1 MADAS
6 LQMND
11 REWETMLIPLRFT
24 WQPTA
29 DELIYL
35 KKLVSLRMKHR
46 ELKLSKDDD
55 YTSPS
60 VIIDDFLYHGDLKN
74 ALNKTLLEELG
85 IRRIVNVCEFPLEE
99 EILDQR
105 HVLWIRL
112 DDDTYTDV
120 AVHFEL
126 INKFI
131 QSCKVEGQ
139 KVLIHCQMGVSRSS
153 AIVLAYLM
161 K

>member
-1 MADAS
+1 
-6 LQMND
+6 
-11 REWETMLIPLRFT
+11 
-24 WQPTA
+24 
-29 DELIYL
+29 
-35 KKLVSLRMKHR
+35 MKP
-46 ELKLSKDDD
+46 SKHED
-55 YTSPS
+55 YTNPS
-60 VIIDDFLYHGDLKN
+60 VIMDDFLYHGNLKN
-74 ALNKTLLEELG
+74 AMNKTLLEELG

-112 DDDTYTDV
+112 DDDTYTDI
-120 AVHFEL
+120 AEHFDL
-126 INKFI
+126 INNFI

-139 KVLIHCQMGVSRSS
+139 RVLIHCQLGVSRSS